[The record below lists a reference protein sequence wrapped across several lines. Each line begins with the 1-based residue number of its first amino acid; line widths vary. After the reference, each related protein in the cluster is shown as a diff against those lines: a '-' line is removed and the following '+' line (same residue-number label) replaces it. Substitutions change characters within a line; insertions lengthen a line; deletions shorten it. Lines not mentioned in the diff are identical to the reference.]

1 MVPACM
7 ELTAQRRKYPV
18 PASHSLESV
27 GQKGDPSPSWRRRE
41 ARTRAAGLIQLL
53 LSTMGSLLN
62 TQTLFQ
68 SVWAVPCPGVCSVL
82 GDSEAGDPQ
91 ATLGEIVTWGEKRVC
106 AEAER

>member
-7 ELTAQRRKYPV
+7 ELTAQRRKHPV
-18 PASHSLESV
+18 PASHSLESM

-62 TQTLFQ
+62 TQRLSFGQ
-68 SVWAVPCPGVCSVL
+68 SGRCLAQESAVCLGV
-82 GDSEAGDPQ
+82 AKR
-91 ATLGEIVTWGEKRVC
+91 ATLRPPLEKS
-106 AEAER
+106 

>member
-7 ELTAQRRKYPV
+7 ELTAQRRKHPV

-53 LSTMGSLLN
+53 LSTGCAAPVGSLLN
-62 TQTLFQ
+62 TQRLSFGQ
-68 SVWAVPCPGVCSVL
+68 SGPRIAQGSAVCL
-82 GDSEAGDPQ
+82 GIA
-91 ATLGEIVTWGEKRVC
+91 KRVTLRPPL
-106 AEAER
+106 EKS